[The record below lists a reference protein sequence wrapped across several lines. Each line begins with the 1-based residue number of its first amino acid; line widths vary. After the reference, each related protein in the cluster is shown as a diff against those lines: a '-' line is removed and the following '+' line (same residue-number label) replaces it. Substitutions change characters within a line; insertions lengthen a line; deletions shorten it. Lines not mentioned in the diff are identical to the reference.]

1 MNRTQAAATLEEIRT
16 IMARAGEFRH
26 LSGWASIVNGILV
39 LGACAVSKWIVGVS
53 FYPYNDVLKLAA
65 VWGPVA
71 AAGFL
76 VDLFFTLSLARRSG
90 EPAWSPS
97 AKQFVAGLLPGIYA
111 GAALTVHLV
120 GEGTCDAL
128 PGVWMICYGAAVM
141 GASLFTPW
149 EVRYF
154 GLAYLL
160 LGSVA
165 LMFFREQAMWAM
177 ALGFGVLHLL
187 FGAFVLRRYPAGE
200 RPALGAPPAGS
211 ADDSPGPDDGDDDGG
226 DPDLSFAPALLE
238 SRWE

>member
-26 LSGWASIVNGILV
+26 LSGWASIINGVLV
-39 LGACAVSKWIVGVS
+39 LAGCAVSKWVVGVS
-53 FYPYNDVLKLAA
+53 FYPYNDVLRLAA

-71 AAGFL
+71 AAGL
-76 VDLFFTLSLARRSG
+76 AVDLVFTLALARRSG
-90 EPAWSPS
+90 KPAWSPS
-97 AKQFVAGLLPGIYA
+97 AKQFVAGLLPGVYA
-111 GAALTVHLV
+111 GGVLTIYLV
-120 GEGTCDAL
+120 GEGTYDAL
-128 PGVWMICYGAAVM
+128 PGVWMVCYGAAVM

-154 GLAYLL
+154 GLAHLL

-187 FGAFVLRRYPAGE
+187 FGAFVLRRYPSGE
-200 RPALGAPPAGS
+200 RPAPGASPAGPEE
-211 ADDSPGPDDGDDDGG
+211 DGPGPEEGDDGDG